1 MRMTWRR
8 MTVLGAVALMGCQ
21 VGGGDFAVGPS
32 GPLEPASRVV
42 QSASGGYHF
51 LVPADFNGGI
61 FGGEVDN
68 RFTFTA
74 KRHADG
80 SVSGHFT
87 YWQYDASVDETY
99 QLSGTVTCFQI
110 YDTPVLVR
118 TPEIPAM
125 TQNRAKWGGMI
136 EKSTSEEFFPV
147 GSFAWAQSID
157 NGEGKKG
164 YRDASTLVGVGD
176 EAANEAFCNSD
187 AVPNPNFG
195 PHRIDGGNIQVR
207 P

>member
-1 MRMTWRR
+1 MRFKHA
-8 MTVLGAVALMGCQ
+8 GALIATLIVAACQ
-21 VGGGDFAVGPS
+21 GTEQVAGPEEGSPLAAAGGA
-32 GPLEPASRVV
+32 VV

-68 RFTFTA
+68 QFAFNA

-80 SVSGHFT
+80 SVSGAYNYH
-87 YWQYDASVDETY
+87 QYDASVDKTY
-99 QLSGTVTCFQI
+99 RIGGRVTCFQI

-125 TQNRAKWGGMI
+125 TQNRAKWGGRI
-136 EKSTSEEFFPV
+136 DRSNDPDFPV
-147 GSFAWAQSID
+147 GMFVWAQSID
-157 NGEGKKG
+157 NGEGPNDF
-164 YRDASTLVGVGD
+164 RDASTLVGLGD
-176 EAANEAFCNSD
+176 EAANEAFCNS
-187 AVPNPNFG
+187 ANVPNSNFG